1 MSRDTHG
8 NMKSLVLVSFI
19 FLINLEQQGCMSSRI
34 ITNPGVEHA
43 GDGIFHFK
51 QKDDYTDVTESL
63 YDELNVFCYGGKSL
77 MFICCITNI
86 IINYKYFFLQAH
98 RYQS

>member
-1 MSRDTHG
+1 MWLEIQKSKVSLDVYG
-8 NMKSLVLVSFI
+8 KMKSLGLVSII
-19 FLINLEQQGCMSSRI
+19 FFLNLEQQGCMSSRI

-63 YDELNVFCYGGKSL
+63 YDELNVFCYGGRSL
-77 MFICCITNI
+77 IFICCN
-86 IINYKYFFLQAH
+86 F
-98 RYQS
+98 

>member
-1 MSRDTHG
+1 MSSDTHG

-19 FLINLEQQGCMSSRI
+19 FLINLERQGCMSSRI

-51 QKDDYTDVTESL
+51 QNSK
-63 YDELNVFCYGGKSL
+63 K
-77 MFICCITNI
+77 M
-86 IINYKYFFLQAH
+86 
-98 RYQS
+98 